1 MSETKDNKQRN
12 AEIHPEEGG
21 SADSG
26 QQPVSIEKTGE
37 SIREKNPAPTGTDPI
52 SPRSKKIS

>member
-26 QQPVSIEKTGE
+26 QK
-37 SIREKNPAPTGTDPI
+37 PANL
-52 SPRSKKIS
+52 SVKKIRLRQELIQ

>member
-37 SIREKNPAPTGTDPI
+37 SIREKI
-52 SPRSKKIS
+52 RLRQELIQ

>member
-52 SPRSKKIS
+52 SHQTE